1 MIMKYA
7 VRYYSRSGNTKKLAD
22 AAADVLGVKAESV
35 SEPLTE
41 DVDVLFLGASIYW
54 AGIDKQVKK
63 FLEAP
68 GANIGSVIVLSTA
81 ALVESGYSQVRSAAE
96 KQGLNVD
103 DREFHCAGS
112 FKALHAGKPDED
124 DLAQLRQFVT
134 EVISD

>member
-22 AAADVLGVKAESV
+22 AAAEVLGVQAECV
-35 SEPLTE
+35 SEPLKE

-68 GANIGSVIVLSTA
+68 GAKIGSVIILSTA
-81 ALVESGYSQVRSAAE
+81 ALMESGYSQIRSAAE
-96 KQGLNVD
+96 KQGLKVD
-103 DREFHCAGS
+103 DREYHCAGS

-124 DLAQLRQFVT
+124 DIAKLRHFVT
-134 EVISD
+134 EVVR